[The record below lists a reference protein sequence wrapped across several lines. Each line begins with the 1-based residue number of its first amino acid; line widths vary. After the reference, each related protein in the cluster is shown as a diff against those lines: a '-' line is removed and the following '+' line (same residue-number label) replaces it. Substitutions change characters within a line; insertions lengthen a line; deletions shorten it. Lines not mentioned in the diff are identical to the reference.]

1 MSSPFS
7 TPREVVRVESR
18 SPDSGL
24 KRPRRE
30 WSYADLEA
38 VLIRLGLT
46 KAQARERLA
55 GAVEKLEAANEELT
69 DENVLRQAVG
79 FRDRPKSRI
88 RTELRTRGG

>member
-55 GAVEKLEAANEELT
+55 GAVEKLEAANEEVT
-69 DENVLRQAVG
+69 DENVRRRALGFRAPPESRTPDRARVAVG
-79 FRDRPKSRI
+79 
-88 RTELRTRGG
+88 